1 MPFASRRSIP
11 AFGGSGIFRNSTK
24 LVACK
29 KNCMGKMVLYCT
41 LFLLLIHPCWA
52 QTTSKSKAQA
62 APSPLPRLVEVVK
75 VEAQPSKG
83 FLYPYYLY
91 VPPELWGAKG
101 KNAKQTLLVL
111 PNNTG
116 KTDDEFAAH
125 DTYARRNTENLRRL
139 GSNLKVAL
147 LMPAFP
153 RPQSDWRIYTHALDR
168 DSLLT
173 ERKEYQ
179 RFDRQLIRMIDHA
192 RNRLRLNGYRFDKRV
207 LMFGFSAS
215 GMFTNR
221 FAFLHPE
228 RIKAAAIGSP
238 GGWALAPINLWKGKA
253 LRYPIGTADFKS
265 VSGKKLNMKRLKRVP
280 LFLFLG
286 DEDTN
291 DSVIFRDS
299 YELEDEKL
307 ILDMF
312 GKSLVERW
320 AFTQE
325 IYGSSLPEATLK
337 LYPKVG
343 HSLSLEMWD
352 DIKAFFT
359 KHLLIESPAPNKF
372 AGGDGE

>member
-1 MPFASRRSIP
+1 
-11 AFGGSGIFRNSTK
+11 
-24 LVACK
+24 
-29 KNCMGKMVLYCT
+29 MGKKLLYCT

-52 QTTSKSKAQA
+52 QTTSKFEAQV
-62 APSPLPRLVEVVK
+62 APSPLPRLGEVVK

-91 VPPELWGAKG
+91 VPPELWSAKG
-101 KNAKQTLLVL
+101 KNVKQTLLVL

-125 DTYARRNTENLRRL
+125 DKYARRNIEDLRRL

-153 RPQSDWRIYTHALDR
+153 RPQSDWRIYTHAIDR

-173 ERKEYQ
+173 ERKEYK
-179 RFDRQLIRMIDHA
+179 RFDRQLIRMIDDA
-192 RNRLRLNGYRFDKRV
+192 RTRLRSNGYLFDKRV

-221 FAFLHPE
+221 FVFLHPE

-238 GGWALAPINLWKGKA
+238 GGWAIVPVASWKGKT
-253 LRYPIGTADFKS
+253 LRYPIGVADFKA
-265 VSGKKLNMKRLKRVP
+265 VSGKKLDMKRLKRVP

-286 DEDTN
+286 AEDTN

-307 ILDMF
+307 IFNLF
-312 GKSLVERW
+312 GKTLIERW

-325 IYGSSLPEATLK
+325 IYSANLRGATLA

-343 HSLSLEMWD
+343 HTLTKEMWD
-352 DIKAFFT
+352 DIKAFFS
-359 KHLLIESPAPNKF
+359 KHLRS
-372 AGGDGE
+372 

>member
-1 MPFASRRSIP
+1 MR
-11 AFGGSGIFRNSTK
+11 K
-24 LVACK
+24 
-29 KNCMGKMVLYCT
+29 VLLCCT
-41 LFLLLIHPCWA
+41 LFLLLHPCQA
-52 QTTSKSKAQA
+52 QTTFVSKAQA
-62 APSPLPRLVEVVK
+62 APSPLPRLTEVVR

-91 VPPELWGAKG
+91 VPPELWSMKG
-101 KNAKQTLLVL
+101 KKEQQTFLVL

-116 KTDDEFAAH
+116 KPDDSFAVH
-125 DTYARRNTENLRRL
+125 DEHARRATEDLRRL

-173 ERKEYQ
+173 ARKEYK
-179 RFDRQLIRMIDHA
+179 RLDRQLIRMIDNA
-192 RNRLRLNGYRFDKRV
+192 RECLRSDGYRFDKRV

-221 FAFLHPE
+221 FTFLHPE

-238 GGWALAPINLWKGKA
+238 GGWAIAPTSLWKGKA

-265 VSGKKLNMKRLKRVP
+265 VSSKKLNMKRLKRVP

-286 DEDTN
+286 NEDAN
-291 DSVIFRDS
+291 DSVTFRDS
-299 YELEDEKL
+299 YESEDEKL
-307 ILDMF
+307 ILAMF
-312 GKSLVERW
+312 GKTLVERW
-320 AFTQE
+320 AFTEE
-325 IYGSSLPEATLK
+325 IYGSNLPGATLK

-343 HSLSLEMWD
+343 HSLSKAMWD
-352 DIKAFFT
+352 DIKVFFSEQ
-359 KHLLIESPAPNKF
+359 LRN
-372 AGGDGE
+372 